1 MDKYTKKMHEEH
13 LNNWYA
19 DYYDGRF
26 DKLYEDFSYCMG
38 RRGLW
43 KAYQNREIGTVLRN
57 YDYETFNKTYQ
68 SKLKA
73 HG

>member
-1 MDKYTKKMHEEH
+1 
-13 LNNWYA
+13 
-19 DYYDGRF
+19 
-26 DKLYEDFSYCMG
+26 MG